1 MSTSLRVEN
10 LRVPAAGVGRESLLP
25 LLADLGPAPD
35 LGQAPA
41 DLARAGGYGRPHSL
55 LPYCAQDRYG
65 RELRPED
72 VPVVVLENDTL
83 AATFV
88 PSLGGRLWSL
98 VHRPLS
104 RELLHR
110 NPVLQPAN
118 LALRNAWVA
127 GGVEW
132 NLGTTGHWPLTCA
145 PLHTVRLQL
154 PDGTP
159 VLRMFEFERLRRL
172 VLCIDA
178 WLPEGSPVLLVRV
191 SVHNPNPETA
201 PVYWWS
207 NIAVP
212 QAPDVR
218 VVAPA
223 DHAYH
228 YGYSG
233 VLRHLPFPASATGGA
248 EQSTADLSYPGR
260 AAAAA
265 DYFFDIP
272 ANERPWIAAL
282 DGEGRGLAQVSTD
295 PLRGRKLF
303 QWGTGQGG
311 RRWQEWLSGPGC
323 DYLEIQA
330 GLARTQL
337 EHLPLPAGATW
348 EWTEAYGMLETD
360 PRHVHGSW
368 ANARNAAAEAVDAL
382 IPSAALCTALDS
394 RPVVDGTHEPSG
406 QALAAGSGW
415 GALETAAGNL
425 PVLPG
430 TPFGDV
436 QPEQQPWLDVLTT
449 GRLPVSDPP
458 APPVTGPRW
467 RELLEEHPADW
478 HSRYHL
484 GLVRYADGD
493 LPGAREAWEQSL
505 TAGDNPWSARCLGH
519 LAAREENWGVATH
532 FLLTAH
538 RLLPGLPELTVE
550 TLRALLAA
558 DRAAE
563 ALDLLASLDGAGAH
577 DMAPR
582 IRLIEAQAAVA
593 AGDLDRGRALLETG
607 LEVPDL
613 KEGEHSLDALW
624 QAVRPGEPVPYR
636 YDFRMHQEAEAH
648 TLRSDS

>member
-1 MSTSLRVEN
+1 MSTCLRTESL
-10 LRVPAAGVGRESLLP
+10 LVPAADVGRESRLP

-35 LGQAPA
+35 LGQAPT
-41 DLARAGGYGRPHSL
+41 DLAAAGAYGRPHSL
-55 LPYCAQDRYG
+55 LPYCAQDRYD
-65 RELRPED
+65 RERQPRD
-72 VPVVVLENDTL
+72 VPVIVLENDTL
-83 AATFV
+83 TATFM

-98 VHRPLS
+98 VHRPLG

-132 NLGTTGHWPLTCA
+132 NLGTTGHWPLTCE
-145 PLHTVRLQL
+145 PLHTVRLEL

-172 VLCIDA
+172 VLCLDA

-191 SVHNPNPETA
+191 SVHNPNPETV

-212 QAPDVR
+212 QTPDVR

-233 VLRHLPFPASATGGA
+233 VLRHLSFPFTGPD
-248 EQSTADLSYPGR
+248 TADDLSYPGQ
-260 AAAAA
+260 ADAAA

-272 ANERPWIAAL
+272 EAERPWITAL

-303 QWGTGQGG
+303 QWGTGPGG
-311 RRWQEWLSGPGC
+311 SRWQEWLSGPGA

-337 EHLPLPAGATW
+337 EHLPLPAHDTW
-348 EWTEAYGMLETD
+348 EWTEAYGLLEAD
-360 PRHVHGSW
+360 PRHVHGPW
-368 ANARNAAAEAVDAL
+368 ADARKAAADAVNAL
-382 IPSAALCTALDS
+382 VPPVALRAALDS
-394 RPVVDGTHEPSG
+394 RPVIDGTPRR
-406 QALAAGSGW
+406 LAAGSGW
-415 GALETAAGNL
+415 GALEAAADAL
-425 PVLPG
+425 PTHSG
-430 TPFGDV
+430 TPFGAV
-436 QPEQQPWLDVLTT
+436 RPEQQPWLDLLTT
-449 GRLPVSDPP
+449 GRLPMSDPP
-458 APPVTGPRW
+458 APPVTGPHW
-467 RELLEEHPADW
+467 RRMLEDHPADW

-493 LPGAREAWEQSL
+493 VAGAREAWEQSL

-532 FLLTAH
+532 FLLQAH

-558 DRAAE
+558 DRSTE
-563 ALDLLASLDGAGAH
+563 ALDLLASLDGGGA
-577 DMAPR
+577 DGPEPR
-582 IRLIEAQAAVA
+582 LRMIEAQAAVA
-593 AGDLDRGRALLETG
+593 AGDLGRARALLADG

-613 KEGEHSLDALW
+613 KEGENSLDALW
-624 QAVRPGEPVPYR
+624 QAAHPGQPVPYR
-636 YDFRMHQEAEAH
+636 YDFRMHQEAH
-648 TLRSDS
+648 TLRSDQ